1 MKHSAKRL
9 MCIALVLCALL
20 SFGACKKN
28 AAPQVPA
35 AVPANTA
42 SIYYLSG
49 VSYGEEVYTA
59 DQLLISDPAETYIFF
74 DGNGF
79 GILCIDTFE
88 EYFEYADGQLW
99 YELDPETKVNYSVS
113 GNALTLEQD
122 GYKIVFTKGELPEWA
137 IQEEDTQEELPEEE
151 LPTEELP
158 AEAQPT
164 EEVVIDG

>member
-1 MKHSAKRL
+1 
-9 MCIALVLCALL
+9 MCLALVLCALL

-28 AAPQVPA
+28 AASQIPA
-35 AVPANTA
+35 TTVPANTA

-49 VSYGEEVYTA
+49 VSYGQEVYPT
-59 DQLLISDPAETYIFF
+59 DQLLISDPADTYIYF

-99 YELDPETKVNYSVS
+99 YELDPDTKVNYSLS

-137 IQEEDTQEELPEEE
+137 IQEEDILEDETQEELPEEE
-151 LPTEELP
+151 TI
-158 AEAQPT
+158 
-164 EEVVIDG
+164 IDG